1 MTKLVIKKLI
11 YDWNTHASKKSKP
24 KKIEFDDETL
34 RDGLQSPSVMDPPI
48 EAKIKIL
55 HLMEDLGIDKVD
67 IGLPASG
74 ERARQDILTLAKEIY
89 NNKMK
94 IKPSGAVRTMVKDIQ
109 SLLEVCDK
117 LGHPIEAD
125 IFVGSSPIRQYAE
138 DWNLDKLLKF
148 TEESVSFAVKNRLPV
163 MYVTEDTTR
172 ADPKIVQKLY
182 TLAIEC
188 GAKRICVC
196 DTVGHITPTGVYNL
210 IRFVK
215 KVVDKTK
222 KNVKID
228 WHGHRDRGL
237 CLANSIAAI
246 EAGATRVHGTALGIG
261 ERCGNTPMDLLL
273 VNFRLLGWIK
283 NDLSKLAEYC
293 SVVSK
298 AVGVPIANNYPVVGK
313 DAFRTVSGIHAAAI
327 IKAEEKGEKEL
338 TDLVYSGVPAGMFGL
353 SQKIEIGFMSGV
365 SNVIYWLK
373 KRNINPEKSLVDKIF
388 NLAKS
393 TNRIL
398 TDEEIMQL
406 VNSKS

>member
-1 MTKLVIKKLI
+1 MSKLSVQKLI
-11 YDWNTHASKKSKP
+11 YDWNKQASGKFKP

-34 RDGLQSPSVMDPPI
+34 RDGLQSPSIIDPPI
-48 EAKIKIL
+48 EEKLKIL

-74 ERARQDILTLAKEIY
+74 ERAKQDILRIAKEIY
-89 NNKMK
+89 DHKMK
-94 IKPSGAVRTMVKDIQ
+94 IRPSCAVRTMVKDVQALI
-109 SLLEVCDK
+109 EVCDK
-117 LGHPIEAD
+117 LGKPIEAD
-125 IFVGSSPIRQYAE
+125 MFVGSSPIRQYAE

-148 TEESVSFAVKNRLPV
+148 TEEAVTYAVKNKIPV

-188 GAKRICVC
+188 GARRICVC

-327 IKAEEKGEKEL
+327 IK
-338 TDLVYSGVPAGMFGL
+338 
-353 SQKIEIGFMSGV
+353 
-365 SNVIYWLK
+365 
-373 KRNINPEKSLVDKIF
+373 
-388 NLAKS
+388 
-393 TNRIL
+393 
-398 TDEEIMQL
+398 
-406 VNSKS
+406 